1 MTLPLAL
8 LGAKGL
14 YLLFIWL
21 LSAIAATWLS
31 SRAGY
36 GERWGLAS
44 GLLLTVFGAIIW
56 LVIYLVRPRP
66 GSLRAVE
73 GVMPK
78 RHSVT
83 DG

>member
-21 LSAIAATWLS
+21 LAAIAASWLS
-31 SRAGY
+31 NRCGY

-44 GLLLTVFGAIIW
+44 GLLLSVFGVLPW
-56 LVIYLVRPRP
+56 LVIYFFFPRP
-66 GSLRAVE
+66 GSPRAVE
-73 GVMPK
+73 GVVPK
-78 RHSVT
+78 RHSIT
-83 DG
+83 EG